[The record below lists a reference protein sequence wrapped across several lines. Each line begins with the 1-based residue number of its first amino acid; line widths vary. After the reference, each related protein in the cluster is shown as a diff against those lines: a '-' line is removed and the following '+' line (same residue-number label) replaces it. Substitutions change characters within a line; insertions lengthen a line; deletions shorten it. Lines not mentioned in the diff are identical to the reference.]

1 MQEYS
6 GLKPDWLVEIKALSR
21 KKLSILLHESISKI
35 LLQVGSRDTRW
46 QFFKV
51 CWISIGLAF
60 SFPIDI
66 YHCLSNNWK

>member
-6 GLKPDWLVEIKALSR
+6 VLKPDWLVEIKALSR
-21 KKLSILLHESISKI
+21 KKPSILLHESISKI

-51 CWISIGLAF
+51 WWISIGLAF
-60 SFPIDI
+60 FFPIDI
-66 YHCLSNNWK
+66 YHCLSNDWK